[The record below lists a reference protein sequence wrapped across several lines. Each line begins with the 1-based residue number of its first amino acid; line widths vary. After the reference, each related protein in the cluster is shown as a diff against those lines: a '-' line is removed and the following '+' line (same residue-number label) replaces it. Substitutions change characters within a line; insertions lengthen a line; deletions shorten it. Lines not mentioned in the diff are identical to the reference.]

1 MTMSAK
7 KYKLGIAFSGGG
19 AKAGAHCGALQALH
33 EYGIRPDVVSGT
45 SAGALVA
52 TLYSAGFS
60 PRQMIEL
67 FQGLNFF
74 KDIVTPSVPKGG
86 LFDSRPLVEIIRKN
100 LPYSR
105 LEALPI
111 PTYLVA
117 SDLEHGVPKVFSKGD
132 IAPRVVASCSIP
144 VIFRPMSINGVHY
157 VDGGAFQ
164 NLPVSAIR
172 DKCETVIALC
182 LNHLE
187 EDKYKDNLI
196 SVAYRSFLMMMVSN
210 VASDT
215 AQADLFIELDT
226 YGCTA
231 YDMSRIEELF
241 FRGYDSAVKVL
252 EEKGYKR
259 VLPREE
265 IVFPKKKRLVEEVE
279 NYELVFRNTVK
290 NGVSALKAIKSAKG
304 IRVRNADN
312 L

>member
-1 MTMSAK
+1 MSAK

-19 AKAGAHCGALQALH
+19 AKAAAHCGALQAFH

-52 TLYSAGFS
+52 TLYSAGFT
-60 PRQMIEL
+60 PKRMIEL

-74 KDIVTPSVPKGG
+74 KDIVTPAVPKGG

-100 LPYSR
+100 LPYTR
-105 LEALPI
+105 LEVLPI

-117 SDLEHGVPKVFSKGD
+117 SDLEHGTPKVFSKGE

-144 VIFRPMSINGVHY
+144 VIFRPMNINGIHY

-172 DKCETVIALC
+172 EKCETVIALS

-210 VASDT
+210 IVSDT
-215 AQADLFIELDT
+215 EQADLFIELDT

-231 YDMSRIEELF
+231 YDMSHIEDLF
-241 FRGYDSAVKVL
+241 FRGYNSAVKVL
-252 EEKGYKR
+252 EENGYKR
-259 VLPREE
+259 VLPKED
-265 IVFPKKKRLVEEVE
+265 IVFPKKKRLAEEVE
-279 NYELVFRNTVK
+279 NHEIIFRNTVK
-290 NGVSALKAIKSAKG
+290 NGVAALKAIRKTAKDKL
-304 IRVRNADN
+304 V
-312 L
+312 

>member
-86 LFDSRPLVEIIRKN
+86 LFDSKPLVEIIRKN
-100 LPYSR
+100 LPYTR

-172 DKCETVIALC
+172 DKCETVIALS

-215 AQADLFIELDT
+215 AQADLFMELDT

-231 YDMSRIEELF
+231 YDISRIEELF

-265 IVFPKKKRLVEEVE
+265 IVFSKKKHLAEEVG
-279 NYELVFRNTVK
+279 NYEIVFKNKVK
-290 NGVSALKAIKSAKG
+290 SGVSALKAIKKSARAKLG
-304 IRVRNADN
+304 
-312 L
+312 

>member
-1 MTMSAK
+1 MTK

-19 AKAGAHCGALQALH
+19 AKAAAHCGALLALQ

-52 TLYSAGFS
+52 TLYSAGFT
-60 PRQMIEL
+60 PKQMIEL

-74 KDIVTPSVPKGG
+74 KDIVMPSVPKGG
-86 LFDSRPLVEIIRKN
+86 LFNSKPLVEIIRKN
-100 LPYSR
+100 LPYTR

-117 SDLEHGVPKVFSKGD
+117 SDLEHGVPKVFSKGE

-144 VIFRPMSINGVHY
+144 VIFQPMSINGVHY

-172 DKCETVIALC
+172 EKCEKVIALS

-210 VASDT
+210 VSSDT
-215 AQADLFIELDT
+215 AQADMFIELDT

-241 FRGYDSAVKVL
+241 FRGYESAVKVL
-252 EEKGYKR
+252 EENGYSR
-259 VLPREE
+259 VLPKEK
-265 IVFPKKKRLVEEVE
+265 IVFPKKKRLSEEVE
-279 NYELVFRNTVK
+279 NYELIFKNTVK
-290 NGVSALKAIKSAKG
+290 NRIAL
-304 IRVRNADN
+304 IRTRKYQ
-312 L
+312 

>member
-1 MTMSAK
+1 MAK

-19 AKAGAHCGALQALH
+19 AKAAAHCGALQALH

-52 TLYSAGFS
+52 TLYSAGFT

-74 KDIVTPSVPKGG
+74 KDIVMPSVPKGG
-86 LFDSRPLVEIIRKN
+86 LFDSKPLVEIIRKN
-100 LPYSR
+100 LPYTR

-117 SDLEHGVPKVFSKGD
+117 SDLEHGVPKIFSKGE

-144 VIFRPMSINGVHY
+144 VIFQPMNINGVHY

-164 NLPVSAIR
+164 NLPVSAIKE
-172 DKCETVIALC
+172 KCETVIALS

-187 EDKYKDNLI
+187 EDKYTDNLI

-210 VASDT
+210 IASDT
-215 AQADLFIELDT
+215 AQADMFIELDT

-252 EEKGYKR
+252 EENGYKR
-259 VLPREE
+259 VVPKEE
-265 IVFPKKKRLVEEVE
+265 IVFPKKKRLSEELE
-279 NYELVFRNTVK
+279 SYELIISKRVK
-290 NGVSALKAIKSAKG
+290 KRVAALKAIKQG
-304 IRVRNADN
+304 IN
-312 L
+312 